1 MKRFI
6 KGSGQLDRNWPG
18 FMDLLKY
25 IKAVLRF
32 GLFRQYLV
40 AVTRSSISFSPF
52 FERLSGADI
61 EKNSK
66 DASAALEDIKLDE
79 DELVVSLEV
88 ESLYTKVPSEEAIE
102 IALKKL
108 YSSDEIPEIPR
119 SAMKSL
125 FRQALDNV

>member
-6 KGSGQLDRNWPG
+6 KGSGQLDRNCSG

-32 GLFRQYLV
+32 GLFCQYLV

-66 DASAALEDIKLDE
+66 D
-79 DELVVSLEV
+79 ELVVSLGV
-88 ESLYTKVPSEEAIE
+88 KNLYTKVPSEEAIE
-102 IALKKL
+102 IALKEL